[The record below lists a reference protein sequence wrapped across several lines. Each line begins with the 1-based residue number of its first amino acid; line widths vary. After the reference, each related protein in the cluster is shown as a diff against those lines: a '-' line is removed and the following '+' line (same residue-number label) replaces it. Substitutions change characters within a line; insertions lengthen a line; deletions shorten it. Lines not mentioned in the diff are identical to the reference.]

1 PISEIS
7 TAHASAWADWDVRND
22 HQANSFS
29 FVFLSQLRYTLLYYF
44 FTIKTITYIFMEYR
58 FLGKSGLKVSA
69 LSFGSWV
76 TFGEQVDT
84 ELAFEQMKTAYDAGV
99 NFFDNAEGYEGGKSE
114 VIMGEVIKK
123 AGWKRS
129 DLVLSTKIFWGG
141 DGPNDTGLSFKHIK
155 EGTEAAL
162 KRMQTGYVDLLFCH
176 RPDLYTPVEET
187 VWAMDQMI
195 REGKA
200 LYWGTSEWSAEEIRM
215 AYDFARREHLRPP
228 LMEQPQYNMFHRERV
243 ESEYAR
249 LYRDIGLGT
258 TIWSPL
264 ASGLLTGK
272 YNDGIP
278 EGSRLDLEKYS
289 WLRKALIEN
298 EEGRAKLEKVKKLA
312 PIADELG
319 ISMPQMAL
327 AWCLKNP
334 RVSTVITGAS
344 TVKQVEQNMSAMDVV
359 GKLDDEAMKKI
370 EAILDNKPGGEQD
383 WRG

>member
-1 PISEIS
+1 
-7 TAHASAWADWDVRND
+7 
-22 HQANSFS
+22 
-29 FVFLSQLRYTLLYYF
+29 
-44 FTIKTITYIFMEYR
+44 MEYR
-58 FLGKSGLKVSA
+58 FLGRSGLKVSA

-84 ELAFEQMKTAYDAGV
+84 DLAYEQMRTAYDAGV
-99 NFFDNAEGYEGGKSE
+99 NFFDNAEVYESGKSE
-114 VIMGEVIKK
+114 EIMGQVIRR

-141 DGPNDTGLSFKHIK
+141 EGPNDTGLSFKHIK

-162 KRMQTGYVDLLFCH
+162 RRMQTDYVDLLFCH
-176 RPDLYTPVEET
+176 RPDFHTPIEET

-200 LYWGTSEWSAEEIRM
+200 LYWGTSEWGAEDIRI
-215 AYDFARREHLRPP
+215 AYDVARREHLRPP

-243 ESEYAR
+243 EREYGR

-272 YNDGIP
+272 YNDGVP
-278 EGSRLDLEKYS
+278 EGSRLHLEKYR
-289 WLRKALIEN
+289 WLREAILETD
-298 EEGRAKLEKVKKLA
+298 EGRVKLQKVKKLA
-312 PIADELG
+312 PLADELG
-319 ISMPQMAL
+319 MTMPQLAL

-334 RVSTVITGAS
+334 NVSTVITGAS
-344 TVKQVEQNMSAMDVV
+344 TVEQVEQNMSAMDVV
-359 GKLDDEAMKKI
+359 DRLDEEAMDAI
-370 EAILDNKPGGEQD
+370 EAILDNKPVPERD
-383 WRG
+383 WRAR